1 MIPPTES
8 SHRNL
13 QLLLNKEKFMRAL
26 DTRRNFLGR
35 INLALTGL
43 AFTRTLPFQKD
54 VAAHGLVSEPV
65 DYYDKLGIT
74 KRINAAGTYTYL
86 TGALMPATVQAA
98 VAEAAK
104 HPVFLEDLQKAAG
117 DYLARKLRCEG
128 AMVTAGAA
136 SAVTL
141 ATAACMTVAN
151 GSSASHAM
159 PTDMNGLKNE
169 VIVQKAHRYDYDHAM
184 RNCGIRFVDVESLL
198 EYESAFTRNTVMC
211 FFYNAADAGQ
221 ISREDW
227 IRVAHAHGVPCLNDA
242 AADVPPISNL
252 WNYTQMGFDLV
263 AFSGGKGIRGP
274 QNAGLLL
281 GRKTLIAA
289 ATENN
294 SPNDDAVGRGM
305 KVAKEQIVGMV
316 AAVDWFLSQSDA
328 EFEAEFRRRADRIAV
343 TLKDIPTLTSEIF
356 IPPIA
361 NNVPHLLIRYDTRR
375 VGISPKEVAK
385 QLRDGTPSIELNPA
399 TGSTEASAGIPKDAN
414 KIVVGVWML
423 EPGED
428 VIVARRLREVL
439 TQATRG

>member
-1 MIPPTES
+1 
-8 SHRNL
+8 
-13 QLLLNKEKFMRAL
+13 
-26 DTRRNFLGR
+26 
-35 INLALTGL
+35 
-43 AFTRTLPFQKD
+43 
-54 VAAHGLVSEPV
+54 V

-86 TGALMPATVQAA
+86 TGAVMPASVQAA
-98 VAEAAK
+98 VAEAAR
-104 HPVFLEDLQKAAG
+104 HPVFLEDLQRAAG
-117 DYLARKLRCEG
+117 EYLAQKLRCE
-128 AMVTAGAA
+128 AAVVTAGAA

-141 ATAACMTVAN
+141 ATAACMTAAN
-151 GSSASHAM
+151 GASASHAM
-159 PTDMNGLKNE
+159 PTEMNGLKNE

-184 RNCGIRFVDVESLL
+184 RNCGIRFVDVETLR
-198 EYESAFTRNTVMC
+198 EYEAAFTPNTVMC
-211 FFYNAADAGQ
+211 FFYNAADGGV

-281 GRKTLIAA
+281 GRKNLIAA
-289 ATENN
+289 ATANN
-294 SPNDDAVGRGM
+294 SPNDDVVGRGM

-328 EFEAEFRRRADRIAV
+328 GFEAEIRRRADRIAGA
-343 TLKDIPTLTSEIF
+343 LKDIPTLTAEIF
-356 IPPIA
+356 IPPLA

-375 VGISPKEVAK
+375 VNISPKEVAR
-385 QLRDGTPSIELNPA
+385 QLRQGTPSIELNPA

-428 VIVARRLREVL
+428 AIVARRLREVL
-439 TQATRG
+439 TQATRS

>member
-1 MIPPTES
+1 M
-8 SHRNL
+8 
-13 QLLLNKEKFMRAL
+13 LNKEKFMSAL
-26 DTRRNFLGR
+26 GTRRNFLGR
-35 INLALTGL
+35 INLALTGF
-43 AFTRTLPFQKD
+43 AFTRALPFQNAIGVQEP
-54 VAAHGLVSEPV
+54 VAEPV

-86 TGALMPATVQAA
+86 TGALMSPSVQAA
-98 VAEAAK
+98 VAQAAK

-117 DYLARKLRCEG
+117 EYLARKLRCEG

-141 ATAACMTVAN
+141 ATAACITVAN
-151 GSSASHAM
+151 GSPASHAM

-184 RNCGIRFVDVESLL
+184 RNCGIRFVDVQTLR

-281 GRKTLIAA
+281 GRKNLIAA

-294 SPNDDAVGRGM
+294 SPNDDVVGRGM

-328 EFEAEFRRRADRIAV
+328 EFEAEFRRRADRIAAA
-343 TLKDIPTLTSEIF
+343 LKGIPTLTSEIF
-356 IPPIA
+356 VPPIA
-361 NNVPHLLIRYDTRR
+361 NNVPHLLIRYDQQR
-375 VGISPKEVAK
+375 VSISPKEVAK
-385 QLRDGTPSIELNPA
+385 QLRAGTPSIELNPA
-399 TGSTEASAGIPKDAN
+399 TGSTETSAGIPKDAN

-439 TQATRG
+439 TQTTTS